1 MTTPIDPKAMEL
13 VDKFNQFIKKW
24 CGDKFP
30 HLIDSDENDGESF
43 REAIV
48 CLASQP
54 KPCNDSVGKLSEQYK
69 VLIAKCERFLDSSP
83 KTMKVSRES
92 VLSAVCNLCP
102 NCLGAGFTAYE
113 TGGCDPDG
121 ENDSRESHQDQC
133 QWCYT
138 KAEKAT
144 DEIMKLLEGS
154 K

>member
-92 VLSAVCNLCP
+92 VLSAVCNLCT
-102 NCLGAGFTAYE
+102 NCLGVGFTVHQIF
-113 TGGCDPDG
+113 GRGPD
-121 ENDSRESHQDQC
+121 DESECWKSHKQQC
-133 QWCYT
+133 AWCYT

>member
-83 KTMKVSRES
+83 KTMKVSRE
-92 VLSAVCNLCP
+92 AVRKLIS
-102 NCLGAGFTAYE
+102 LYFEGAG
-113 TGGCDPDG
+113 C
-121 ENDSRESHQDQC
+121 
-133 QWCYT
+133 
-138 KAEKAT
+138 EKEAT
-144 DEIMKLLEGS
+144 DAIMKLSVASPKPLDES
-154 K
+154 KKEDKLI